1 MEETP
6 YTCRQTLKTPAPI
19 SCLAEGLSDHFF
31 AGSDDGSVRVY
42 NQETL
47 KVVKAIRGLGEV
59 SSVVCMSHTAGG
71 LGDMW
76 VASNRHALRFAMD
89 TEKMILAMADATLTL
104 ELGANDDDVLNELS
118 LNQKNT
124 QLAFCL
130 DSGIVGV
137 VDLSTKEVTR
147 MKTSH
152 DNVCIFRGS
161 GACLAQVAMQICG
174 TVKFIPDRSSEL
186 VSGGYDSRL
195 LHHDFHQRTVLSRFD
210 LGSLTFG
217 VFSYH
222 SFLIFPMSGTSAQSS
237 GVSMS
242 PPFILSSGM
251 SPSGILAAGTADG
264 RVWIG
269 TGGEKMSGV
278 SSGTSVKK
286 KRRKW
291 EGLRPDEAL
300 TADVGH
306 GPIVALAFIGPHTL
320 LTSTLMGQVTLH
332 EIGGLTADGKL
343 DISPK
348 WTKGTTDVNKVN
360 AIIATGGLI
369 IIGGLSKSGGGMI
382 EVWEKGSK
390 SGDA

>member
-6 YTCRQTLKTPAPI
+6 YTCRQTLKTSAPI
-19 SCLAEGLSDHFF
+19 SCLAEGSSDHFF

-59 SSVVCMSHTAGG
+59 SSVVCMSHNAGG

-76 VASNRHALRFAMD
+76 VASNRHALHFAMD
-89 TEKMILAMADATLTL
+89 TEKMILEKADATLTL
-104 ELGANDDDVLNELS
+104 ELAS
-118 LNQKNT
+118 SRSTKKNN

-130 DSGIVGV
+130 DSGTIGV
-137 VDLSTKEVTR
+137 VDLSTKQVSR

-152 DNVCIFRGS
+152 DN
-161 GACLAQVAMQICG
+161 ICG
-174 TVKFIPDRSSEL
+174 TVKFIPDRPSEL
-186 VSGGYDSRL
+186 VSGGYDSKL
-195 LHHDFHQRTVLSRFD
+195 LHHDFHQKTVLSRFD
-210 LGSLTFG
+210 LG
-217 VFSYH
+217 
-222 SFLIFPMSGTSAQSS
+222 MSPLSESS

-242 PPFILSSGM
+242 PPFILSSAM

-269 TGGEKMSGV
+269 PGGEKMSGV
-278 SSGTSVKK
+278 SSGTSIKK

-291 EGLRPDEAL
+291 EGLKQDEAF

-306 GPIVALAFIGPHTL
+306 GPITALTFIGPRTL
-320 LTSTLMGQVTLH
+320 FTSTLMGKVTLH
-332 EIGGLTADGKL
+332 EIGSPTADGKL

-348 WTKGTTDVNKVN
+348 WMRETTDVNKVN
-360 AIIATGGLI
+360 AIIAIGGLI
-369 IIGGLSKSGGGMI
+369 IIGGLSERGGGMI
-382 EVWEKGSK
+382 EVWEKGLK
-390 SGDA
+390 SGDV

>member
-1 MEETP
+1 MMEETP

-19 SCLAEGLSDHFF
+19 SCLAKGSSGHFF

-42 NQETL
+42 NPDTL

-59 SSVVCMSHTAGG
+59 SSAVCMSHNAGG

-76 VASNRHALRFAMD
+76 VASNRHALRFNMD
-89 TEKMILAMADATLTL
+89 TEKMILAKADATLTL
-104 ELGANDDDVLNELS
+104 ELGPDDDDMLNELS
-118 LNQKNT
+118 LNQKNS

-130 DSGIVGV
+130 DSGTVGV
-137 VDLSTKEVTR
+137 VDLSTKQVSH

-152 DNVCIFRGS
+152 DN
-161 GACLAQVAMQICG
+161 ICG
-174 TVKFIPDRSSEL
+174 TVKFIPDRPSEL
-186 VSGGYDSRL
+186 VSGGYDSKL

-210 LGSLTFG
+210 LG
-217 VFSYH
+217 
-222 SFLIFPMSGTSAQSS
+222 TSPLSESS

-242 PPFILSSGM
+242 PPFILSSAM
-251 SPSGILAAGTADG
+251 SPSGVLAAGTADG

-278 SSGTSVKK
+278 SSDTSIKK

-291 EGLRPDEAL
+291 EGLKQDEAF

-306 GPIVALAFIGPHTL
+306 GPITALTFIGPRTL
-320 LTSTLMGQVTLH
+320 FTSTLMGKVALH
-332 EIGGLTADGKL
+332 EIGGPNADGKL
-343 DISPK
+343 HISPK
-348 WTKGTTDVNKVN
+348 WTRATTDVNKVN

-369 IIGGLSKSGGGMI
+369 IIGGLSERGGGII
-382 EVWEKGSK
+382 EVWERGLRS
-390 SGDA
+390 SDV

>member
-1 MEETP
+1 
-6 YTCRQTLKTPAPI
+6 
-19 SCLAEGLSDHFF
+19 
-31 AGSDDGSVRVY
+31 
-42 NQETL
+42 
-47 KVVKAIRGLGEV
+47 
-59 SSVVCMSHTAGG
+59 
-71 LGDMW
+71 
-76 VASNRHALRFAMD
+76 
-89 TEKMILAMADATLTL
+89 
-104 ELGANDDDVLNELS
+104 
-118 LNQKNT
+118 
-124 QLAFCL
+124 
-130 DSGIVGV
+130 
-137 VDLSTKEVTR
+137 

-152 DNVCIFRGS
+152 DN
-161 GACLAQVAMQICG
+161 ICG

-210 LGSLTFG
+210 L
-217 VFSYH
+217 
-222 SFLIFPMSGTSAQSS
+222 GTSAQSS

>member
-47 KVVKAIRGLGEV
+47 KVVRAIRGLGEV

-76 VASNRHALRFAMD
+76 VASKRHALRFAMD

-118 LNQKNT
+118 LNQKNS

-130 DSGIVGV
+130 DSGTVGV

-152 DNVCIFRGS
+152 DN
-161 GACLAQVAMQICG
+161 ICG

-195 LHHDFHQRTVLSRFD
+195 LHHDFHQRTVLSRLD
-210 LGSLTFG
+210 LG
-217 VFSYH
+217 
-222 SFLIFPMSGTSAQSS
+222 TSPRSS

-251 SPSGILAAGTADG
+251 SPSGIFAAGTADG

-320 LTSTLMGQVTLH
+320 LTSTLMGKVTLH
-332 EIGGLTADGKL
+332 EIGGLTVDGKL

-369 IIGGLSKSGGGMI
+369 IIGGLNKSGGGMI

-390 SGDA
+390 PGDV

>member
-19 SCLAEGLSDHFF
+19 SCLAEGSSDHFF

-59 SSVVCMSHTAGG
+59 SSVVCMSHNAGG
-71 LGDMW
+71 LGDIW
-76 VASNRHALRFAMD
+76 VACNRHALRFTMN
-89 TEKMILAMADATLTL
+89 TEKMILAKADATLTL
-104 ELGANDDDVLNELS
+104 ELGADDDDMLNELS
-118 LNQKNT
+118 LNQKNS

-130 DSGIVGV
+130 DSGTVGV
-137 VDLSTKEVTR
+137 VDLSTKQVSR

-152 DNVCIFRGS
+152 DN
-161 GACLAQVAMQICG
+161 ICG
-174 TVKFIPDRSSEL
+174 TVKFIPDRPSEL

-210 LGSLTFG
+210 LG
-217 VFSYH
+217 
-222 SFLIFPMSGTSAQSS
+222 MSPLSESS

-242 PPFILSSGM
+242 PPFILSSAM
-251 SPSGILAAGTADG
+251 SPCGILAAGTADG

-278 SSGTSVKK
+278 SSGTSIKK

-291 EGLRPDEAL
+291 EGLKQDEAF

-306 GPIVALAFIGPHTL
+306 GPITALTFIEPRTL
-320 LTSTLMGQVTLH
+320 FTSTLMGKVTLH
-332 EIGGLTADGKL
+332 EIGSPTADGKL

-348 WTKGTTDVNKVN
+348 WMRETTDVNKVN
-360 AIIATGGLI
+360 AIIAIGDLI
-369 IIGGLSKSGGGMI
+369 IIGGLSERGGGMI
-382 EVWEKGSK
+382 EVWERGLK
-390 SGDA
+390 SGDV

>member
-1 MEETP
+1 MEETS

-19 SCLAEGLSDHFF
+19 SCLAKGPSDHFF

-59 SSVVCMSHTAGG
+59 SSVVCMSHNAGG
-71 LGDMW
+71 LGDIW
-76 VASNRHALRFAMD
+76 VGFNRYALRFTMD
-89 TEKMILAMADATLTL
+89 TEKVILAKADATLTL
-104 ELGANDDDVLNELS
+104 ELGADNDDVLNELS
-118 LNQKNT
+118 LNQKNS

-130 DSGIVGV
+130 DSGTVGV
-137 VDLSTKEVTR
+137 VDLSTKQVAR

-152 DNVCIFRGS
+152 DN
-161 GACLAQVAMQICG
+161 ICG
-174 TVKFIPDRSSEL
+174 TVKFIPDRPSEL
-186 VSGGYDSRL
+186 VSGGYDSSL
-195 LHHDFHQRTVLSRFD
+195 LHYDFHQRTVLSRFD
-210 LGSLTFG
+210 LG
-217 VFSYH
+217 
-222 SFLIFPMSGTSAQSS
+222 TSPPSS

-242 PPFILSSGM
+242 PPFILSSAM

-278 SSGTSVKK
+278 SSGTSAKK

-291 EGLRPDEAL
+291 EGLRQDETFMAN
-300 TADVGH
+300 VGH
-306 GPIVALAFIGPHTL
+306 GPIVALAFIGPRTL
-320 LTSTLMGQVTLH
+320 FTSTLLGKVTLH
-332 EIGGLTADGKL
+332 EIGGPTADGKL

-348 WTKGTTDVNKVN
+348 WTKATTGVHKVN

-369 IIGGLSKSGGGMI
+369 IIGGLSESGEGVI
-382 EVWEKGSK
+382 DIWEKGSSESK
-390 SGDA
+390 SGDV